1 MALGKYNR
9 RTVSATSGAVLPGA
23 TVSFYNQLTGLPA
36 TAYNDPDGL
45 DPIGS
50 SMTSGSQG
58 EVEVFLD
65 PGKYRITV
73 ELDDLYE
80 EITYEPVTGDLAVV
94 DAGEVAL
101 NFLSV
106 ATPTANSIPRIL
118 PNGFTELRTVA
129 ETRTDLG
136 LGTAATGLLTTSG
149 NRWDVVPYTDSE
161 GTTEVGAALAFHAA
175 DASVDDY
182 DWRISV
188 SSATDGNLNFTR
200 DDTTVVMT
208 FNNTGQIQAGVFGS
222 ASFPTY
228 SWAGDTDTGIFH
240 EADNSIGF
248 GCGGS
253 IVFTLSTESLA
264 ITGALRANSSDSD
277 IWFNNT
283 TLATNYYKTKL
294 SGGSS
299 SSNSGQAF
307 GNGAASNS
315 VGGWVRNS
323 AGKDVTVT
331 EIETVAPS
339 TTAGAES
346 GNLQFYVMSAGV
358 NAVRVALSA
367 TALTSSVPIAFS
379 GGVEAATRTNLGLGG
394 AALLNV
400 GTTAG
405 TVAAGNDSRL
415 SDSREWTAAT
425 VDQVEA
431 EAGVATTRRA
441 WTAERV
447 RQAIVAVGTTVGK
460 ALLNLT
466 NPSAV
471 RFIRINADNTVTA
484 RSDSEMRTD
493 LGLGSAAVLADTAV
507 VQTTGDQT
515 VAGVKTVTSQMRLQ
529 NGGVTSGTAALLM
542 GADATAITLTD
553 ATNKQAAI
561 SLPHYTLAE
570 EPILILRARSL
581 VSSTVLQWGGGLADF
596 NAATQHV
603 FFTAADNVTTTGTA
617 TFTIASNAVSSQ
629 VQLALPSY
637 TVATLP
643 TGVTAGMI
651 FVSDESGG
659 SVPAFYDGTD
669 WRRVSDRAI
678 VS

>member
-73 ELDDLYE
+73 ELGDLYE
-80 EITYEPVTGDLAVV
+80 EITYEPVTGDIAVV

-101 NFLSV
+101 NFLAV
-106 ATPTANSIPRIL
+106 ATPAANSIPRIL

-188 SSATDGNLNFTR
+188 SSATDGNLSFAR
-200 DDTTVVMT
+200 DDGAVVL
-208 FNNTGQIQAGVFGS
+208 
-222 ASFPTY
+222 
-228 SWAGDTDTGIFH
+228 
-240 EADNSIGF
+240 
-248 GCGGS
+248 
-253 IVFTLSTESLA
+253 TLSTESLA
-264 ITGALRANSSDSD
+264 ITGALRANTSDSN
-277 IWFNNT
+277 IWFDNT
-283 TLATNYYKTKL
+283 TSATYYYKTKL

-307 GNGAASNS
+307 GNGPASNS
-315 VGGWVRNS
+315 MGGWIRNS

-415 SDSREWTAAT
+415 SDSREWTATT

-466 NPSAV
+466 NPSAI